1 MRTPFFVAGGKDMG
15 QKLDLVCLQR
25 NDDLVHRYFIQPGG
39 QTVVPAQKFHA
50 QARLL
55 DLGR

>member
-1 MRTPFFVAGGKDMG
+1 MG